1 MHQVPEPG
9 QDTCDRTKPA
19 NEMNDTNYTDA
30 PRAGDNINR
39 RSLRKRLSRY
49 GFTECSSLVC
59 FLDVLCCERLGQ
71 SELLYIWSRLRECL
85 WTHDEGSA
93 WFDDLRLMELE
104 VSRALGIQQ
113 RKGQAGGLPEAV
125 TCCCLH
131 SWKNRGA

>member
-1 MHQVPEPG
+1 MHQVPDAG

-19 NEMNDTNYTDA
+19 NEINDTNYTDG

-59 FLDVLCCERLGQ
+59 FLDVLCCERPGQ

-85 WTHDEGSA
+85 WTHDEGGA
-93 WFDDLRLMELE
+93 WFDDLRLMEQE
-104 VSRALGIQQ
+104 VSRALKIQL
-113 RKGQAGGLPEAV
+113 RKCQAGGLLEAV
-125 TCCCLH
+125 TCGCSCA
-131 SWKNRGA
+131 WKKGGA